1 MRLVRVVV
9 WLAFVGIVP
18 AMLWVPAASAADKA
32 ASGKYDAFAQCLT
45 KKKVAMYG
53 AFWCPHCNDQKKE
66 FGTSFNYVQ
75 YVECAVPA
83 QPPNVQTPACQEKHI
98 RKYPTWVFGDGERI
112 EAVQSLEQ
120 LSQKTGCKL
129 P

>member
-1 MRLVRVVV
+1 MRLVRVVI
-9 WLAFVGIVP
+9 WLAVIWIVP
-18 AMLWVPAASAADKA
+18 AILWVPAVSAADKPG
-32 ASGKYDAFAQCLT
+32 GKYDAFAQCLT
-45 KKKVAMYG
+45 KKHVAMYG

-66 FGTSFNYVQ
+66 FGTAFSYVH

-83 QPPNVQTPACQEKHI
+83 QPPNVQTPACQEMKI
-98 RKYPTWVFGDGERI
+98 RKYPTWVFPDGERV
-112 EAVQSLEQ
+112 EAIQSLEQ